1 MINDLLLSED
11 DEIRVFSISEFRPT
25 RYVAIN
31 GAVRKSGQ
39 YPFREGLTVRDL
51 VLLAGGLDQ
60 SAYLN
65 EAEVA
70 RLPESRSNGITAS
83 TFRVPLD
90 SSYLFERGPDG
101 KYLGPP
107 GLPAASGP
115 NPDVTVQPYD
125 NVLIMR
131 QPSWELQRTAAI
143 AGEVRFPGRYTLKTK
158 TERITDLIAR
168 AGGLTKDA
176 YADGVVFLRPGG
188 GRIGIQLSDV
198 LRSSR
203 SHDNLPL
210 QDGDS
215 LHIPRFNPVVNV
227 QGAVNSPVSVTYSP
241 GKSIEY
247 YIRAA
252 GGPTVRADVKR
263 AYVTQP
269 TGKVEARVAHFLL
282 PDGIPTPHPG
292 STVVV
297 PNRDPLDKPADFLGN
312 LGTITQVLTGVVT
325 LIIALRR

>member
-1 MINDLLLSED
+1 MTI
-11 DEIRVFSISEFRPT
+11 
-25 RYVAIN
+25 
-31 GAVRKSGQ
+31 
-39 YPFREGLTVRDL
+39 RDL

-70 RLPESRSNGITAS
+70 RLPATRSDGITAS

-90 SSYLFERGPDG
+90 SSYLFERAPDG
-101 KYLGPP
+101 KYLG
-107 GLPAASGP
+107 LPWLAAPSGP
-115 NPDVTVQPYD
+115 NADVTVEPYD

-131 QPSWELQRTAAI
+131 QPNWELQRTAAI

-158 TERITDLIAR
+158 TERITDLLSR

-176 YADGVVFLRPGG
+176 YADGVVFLRPKGSV

-215 LHIPRFNPVVNV
+215 LFIPRFNPVVSV
-227 QGAVNSPVSVTYSP
+227 QGAVNSPLSVTYAP
-241 GKSIEY
+241 GKTIEY

-269 TGKVEARVAHFLL
+269 NGKVEARESHFLL
-282 PDGIPTPHPG
+282 PDGIPKPNPG
-292 STVVV
+292 SVVIV
-297 PNRDPLDKPADFLGN
+297 PNRDPLEKPVDFLAS
-312 LGTITQVLTGVVT
+312 LGTITQVIAGLAT
-325 LIIALRR
+325 LIIAARR